1 MDNSRIL
8 DDLSRVA
15 GGAFSVLSALG
26 KQVQNNL
33 KENMGDTFSSG
44 AANDDV
50 ARLQGVVTKLRI
62 EQESMKSRIAE
73 LETMLGKKAPAK
85 KAAAKPAAK
94 TKPAAKAKTKSAPKA
109 KPKKRA

>member
-26 KQVQNNL
+26 KQVQSNL
-33 KENMGDTFSSG
+33 KEQMGDQFASP

-62 EQESMKSRIAE
+62 EQEDLKSRIAE

-85 KAAAKPAAK
+85 KAPAKKIAAKKVAPKKAAAK
-94 TKPAAKAKTKSAPKA
+94 KKKAK
-109 KPKKRA
+109 

>member
-26 KQVQNNL
+26 KQVQSNL
-33 KENMGDTFSSG
+33 KEQMGDQFASP

-62 EQESMKSRIAE
+62 EQEDLKSRIAE

-85 KAAAKPAAK
+85 KTPAKKSAAKKVAPKKAAIK
-94 TKPAAKAKTKSAPKA
+94 KKKAK
-109 KPKKRA
+109 

>member
-33 KENMGDTFSSG
+33 KENMGDKFSSG

-50 ARLQGVVTKLRI
+50 TRLQGVVSKLRI

-73 LETMLGKKAPAK
+73 LETMLGKKAPAAK
-85 KAAAKPAAK
+85 KAAAKA
-94 TKPAAKAKTKSAPKA
+94 KPAAKAKAKTAPKA